1 MVYPGGAFSQ
11 VTQFSCEL
19 LCLTHNEWLS
29 ILVPGCVDDV
39 TDVTNIGAQDGNC
52 ETACVEV

>member
-1 MVYPGGAFSQ
+1 MVYPWGAFSQ

-19 LCLTHNEWLS
+19 LCLTYDECSL

-39 TDVTNIGAQDGNC
+39 TDVTNIGAQDGKC
-52 ETACVEV
+52 ETVCVEV